1 MDYFTTNTFC
11 LSYLLYTI
19 LVLNAPTLCQN
30 TTKKSATV
38 PGVSA
43 TLPSY
48 KTSKISSLIS
58 SSFAVRN
65 SSLISSTS
73 NLVTLTTG
81 GIASNIPLMNS
92 SVVSIEIGLQSS
104 VSLSLP
110 TEMISS
116 TSIRTGTSIG
126 NGTSVRTGTPVRT
139 GVPVRTGTFI
149 RTSTS
154 IETGTSI
161 GAGTSVRTGTPV
173 RTGTF
178 IRTSTSIET
187 GTSIGTGTSVGTGTS
202 IRTGT
207 PVGTG
212 TSIRTSTSVKTSTLV
227 GTVTSIGTV
236 ASIDSSSRGYSV
248 KPYISTLNK
257 HLITVLSTLTTP
269 LHSIRSSMGNISKM
283 STTDVFSSNHFT
295 ATSSNVT
302 PSIFN
307 TRISISNTSKS
318 RLQEGSTI
326 TKNVSSISLNTVLPT
341 NLDTSVPIISS
352 TLLSTS
358 PSYTIV
364 IVSTYVP
371 CFVTYTWNSSVLN
384 TSSFSVVPT
393 PTISRNHSSMYS
405 TTRKSI
411 KSLTSMGINFTT
423 TMPLDRSKATSFKK
437 SSESSAL
444 LSVLPSRTMADSSL
458 GQSKTTFL
466 TSSAYH
472 SSLLAIKPSTVED
485 SFIISSSLSR
495 KSSDN
500 QTVQRRSTIAQS
512 SSHELKT
519 SVLSFGTERRRR
531 AIDSNNSLS
540 NDSVLLNVTQSTNL
554 SDVLST
560 SVKPSFTT
568 FTMSTTMQ
576 TKLLSTYKS
585 LLTLSNHNST
595 LSNHPS
601 TSKAQSIVANFSLTS
616 MSTRKFSTNSNFTLY
631 SNTSGA
637 TSIFPQSQ
645 NSSVLSTTSNI
656 FFTTAV
662 ENSSNLSEF
671 IAVTETYLGS
681 SFISTLV
688 NTRVVITS
696 TPNTGLSNILSTAA
710 VKSSFSKVTTVIKT
724 NIESGII
731 SMPVTTRSF
740 ITNTS
745 NTVLLKNT
753 STSMPTSLVKN
764 LSSKIIATSLV
775 KNLSSTISPTSLS
788 NIAVHTSTL
797 SLCLSIY
804 STLVPVFTTK
814 LFPSSSM
821 SGIASK
827 ITHFTSTHSPSEHTV
842 VIGVVTTQHLSAYTQ
857 TYPYSS
863 LYTKGNVP
871 HTNVQSLLT
880 SFTPSHSVVSSI
892 LMLSNSTFHTEIT
905 SLRRT
910 TETQTSRNKET
921 TITKVFNS
929 LSTSYVYKS
938 SEIVV
943 YSTRTLSTGDR
954 LSSLTVRTVKSMFT
968 IFSSQLTTK
977 LTTYESLSTPSIQ
990 PTRSSSQSREIHTF
1004 SFSVAPSK
1012 SMTVA
1017 STTPVTTAEPETTAK
1032 PVNNNLKIVINVHP
1046 SVDVTTRAFQSGLEK
1061 KLVDTYVS
1069 LKSIRK
1075 RRAVSN
1081 GDATVNIINVARNG
1095 GTNVDVEFSVQENG
1109 IVVPAG
1115 DAAKVF
1121 NYLSESGLQK
1131 RLGYNVIGPVTSVA
1145 PSKPYTLQDVLGM
1158 VVEENA
1164 NTNMTNSSV
1173 QAEFR
1178 RQLAEFY
1185 KIGRNIAAQVEVTII
1200 FSKRE
1205 LGGIY
1210 YLEMYFTVNGS
1221 VQNATHVASF
1231 FNSTSLNSVDAAV
1244 NVKAGSLPYVV
1255 NTRFL
1260 TIRENVVRMTIKP
1273 LVKQDVTTSAYQQFI
1288 ELKISEIFML
1298 GKHKNRRRRA
1308 VSSVVTQ
1315 VSLIMP
1321 VNTDQAEVTF
1331 VTADQGEVQSGQKTA
1346 DTMNRLSAAE
1356 MQAVLGAEVVSKP
1369 APLVTVIPVSTS
1381 EPPYWIIA
1389 AATAPVVLIALLC
1402 CLVCWRWKRGGPKPT
1417 PEEVEMV
1424 DRTAKPEASP
1434 RDVVEIEE
1442 TKIISEKKEMT
1453 IPLHATNNNIPRHND
1468 ELKTSTRRKVRGF
1481 NKSYG
1486 RQNRAYEGESEQE
1499 DDIEEEAEEVEE
1511 SEEETEDEEEVIIV
1525 RKSPAQQKHR
1535 HHHQDI
1541 EVKRKLDYE
1550 NKIRRTPPQKPPRTP
1565 IPASRPHER
1574 QPLELTG
1581 STMEDDEFIKP
1592 VHVQNLS
1599 YSAGH
1604 VPTFGNMTESKGLT
1618 SNTPVRFRTNIEN
1631 MEEFTK
1637 PTGPLPLLDFK
1648 QTSLIAA
1655 APVTLDPDLQ
1665 HKAEVE
1671 RLRNKQRQ
1679 RDHMVSTAFST
1690 STRNSKPPENRWQR
1704 EQDEIDAVLDPANAK
1719 TISNASTRKGRIR
1732 KRLRR
1737 KNKIYMAPTEGAQK
1751 KEDVLLKS
1759 FQQFSSP
1766 QKESVQSPEDDA
1778 ESDAE
1783 SELSMR
1789 ETSRRIHALLDDTF
1803 TTLKKYQ
1810 KHLPKEESSGKPK
1823 LESDTSFRSSTPRR
1837 YAGMPP
1843 ALPEPPPAHGR
1854 ATAAPSGFGKRREV
1868 ASNPYAN
1875 PYNQYPVLAEPMVT
1889 WDPLERQRY
1898 INQRFGYPVYGPTA
1912 NTLTMPYGMP
1922 GQNVYMT
1929 PLQQRPDGM
1938 GGTVW
1943 SPYANENITAN
1954 PAFNHTAMGLPGQN
1968 SLPRNLRDDDFKL
1981 AHTTTLDMDDFGESK
1996 KSNSQPLIRAIKE
2009 ELLKLSQNA
2018 QGKTKIQ
2025 ALQQASVA
2033 PNS

>member
-1 MDYFTTNTFC
+1 MVFPVSQFSLLLGVFTA
-11 LSYLLYTI
+11 LSLVASQSCITRVFLHTKEVCFHEICVNMTYTR
-19 LVLNAPTLCQN
+19 LGVHCPSQ
-30 TTKKSATV
+30 KV

-821 SGIASK
+821 
-827 ITHFTSTHSPSEHTV
+827 
-842 VIGVVTTQHLSAYTQ
+842 
-857 TYPYSS
+857 
-863 LYTKGNVP
+863 
-871 HTNVQSLLT
+871 
-880 SFTPSHSVVSSI
+880 
-892 LMLSNSTFHTEIT
+892 
-905 SLRRT
+905 
-910 TETQTSRNKET
+910 
-921 TITKVFNS
+921 
-929 LSTSYVYKS
+929 
-938 SEIVV
+938 
-943 YSTRTLSTGDR
+943 
-954 LSSLTVRTVKSMFT
+954 
-968 IFSSQLTTK
+968 
-977 LTTYESLSTPSIQ
+977 
-990 PTRSSSQSREIHTF
+990 
-1004 SFSVAPSK
+1004 SVAPSK